1 MTAPKAN
8 LAVFISGSGRTLANL
23 IQRCDSGDLPA
34 RIALVVA
41 SRDCKGV
48 SIAEQAGIPCRT
60 IKRSLRPDELADLA
74 AEHAIDWVVLAGYL
88 RLLPVPPQLDGR
100 IVNIHPA
107 LLPDFG
113 GPGMHGRFVHN
124 AVLDA
129 FHRGELTETG
139 CTVHLCDATYDTGPI
154 VLQAR
159 CPVSP
164 EDDAATLARRVFD
177 LELETYPKA
186 LKLLIER
193 NAPPDPHEQP

>member
-1 MTAPKAN
+1 MPTHKAR

-23 IQRCDSGDLPA
+23 IERCESRDLPA
-34 RIALVVA
+34 EIALVVA

-48 SIAEQAGIPCRT
+48 AIAHHAGIPCET
-60 IKRSLRPDELADLA
+60 IKRPLTPDELVALV
-74 AEHAIDWVVLAGYL
+74 ERHRIDWVVLAGYL
-88 RLLPVPPQLDGR
+88 RLLPVPPELDRR

-139 CTVHLCDATYDTGPI
+139 CTVHLCDATYDTGPV

-159 CPVSP
+159 CPVL
-164 EDDAATLARRVFD
+164 EGDDPNTLAARVFE
-177 LELETYPKA
+177 LELEAYPRA
-186 LKLLIER
+186 LKMLIEG
-193 NAPPDPHEQP
+193 NAQGRTHEQP